1 MVLDWRLLCTV
12 GHHHQSDHCAN
23 GHQRRIQTRRHG
35 RAYRLIFGDLKM
47 AYGSPFRPTGTA
59 ALSASTTSSAVL
71 LAGGGDSVVVTNTS
85 ASLAYVRFGAD
96 TTVTAS
102 NADMPVMAGG
112 RA

>member
-1 MVLDWRLLCTV
+1 
-12 GHHHQSDHCAN
+12 
-23 GHQRRIQTRRHG
+23 
-35 RAYRLIFGDLKM
+35 M

-102 NADMPVMAGG
+102 NADMPVMASG
-112 RA
+112 RAMLAVNSLVRYAAAILVSGSGSVLFTRGDGSYI